1 LDVRAAREALNLSQA
16 EAARRAGV
24 SLATW
29 RRGEADI
36 SAVGARTRKKIR
48 EVLTAASQPVHSWV
62 PLFNTRF
69 RGDPLTPAEA
79 HMLATELTMNGES
92 FHLDVDSVWD
102 SHILGELPDAVLM
115 QVAERPQWLRR
126 FLATSQILGGHLD
139 KGRLPR
145 AENLAEAAALRIAL
159 TSPSLEELSDV
170 SGLGY
175 QKYERDL
182 PGRRNWP
189 RVRRALTPPQ
199 LIQALRMLEAP
210 GYAAHL
216 LAPLQING
224 RLVTSPLHPDRW
236 WEPWSH
242 ETQEWLHQA
251 VTSTHPSPRQ
261 SAPSAFTDDNPD
273 QARTMASG
281 IFELLAEREADLDL
295 LLNGLLQQ
303 GRVAQIDEDSRS
315 TTVLEDRAGRD
326 VLIRVSCRDRHRSE
340 KQLPSFPNNDPIG
353 SATFAWGLLD
363 LLSDEMSE
371 LDEVFEGDLIRS
383 DLAVAEGS
391 VLVLPDAS
399 GFDLLLT
406 VGVQERTPERSAAV
420 DTARA
425 SWMDYKR
432 ELEEEFAAWDAQDD
446 QG

>member
-1 LDVRAAREALNLSQA
+1 
-16 EAARRAGV
+16 
-24 SLATW
+24 
-29 RRGEADI
+29 
-36 SAVGARTRKKIR
+36 
-48 EVLTAASQPVHSWV
+48 
-62 PLFNTRF
+62 
-69 RGDPLTPAEA
+69 
-79 HMLATELTMNGES
+79 MNGEP

-126 FLATSQILGGHLD
+126 FLATSQVLGGHLD
-139 KGRLPR
+139 KGWLPR

-159 TSPSLEELSDV
+159 TSPSLEELADV

-175 QKYERDL
+175 QKYDRDL

-199 LIQALRMLEAP
+199 LIQALRMLEAS

-236 WEPWSH
+236 WEPWSG

-251 VTSTHPSPRQ
+251 MTSTHPSPHQ
-261 SAPSAFTDDNPD
+261 SAPSGFTDDGPD
-273 QARTMASG
+273 QARAMASG
-281 IFELLAEREADLDL
+281 LFELLAEREEDLNL

-303 GRVAQIDEDSRS
+303 SQLARTDEDSYS
-315 TTVLEDRAGRD
+315 TIVLEDRAGRD
-326 VLIRVSCRDRHRSE
+326 VLIRVSCRDRRRSE
-340 KQLPSFPNNDPIG
+340 KPLPRFPDNDPIG

-383 DLAVAEGS
+383 DLAVAGGS

-399 GFDLLLT
+399 GFDLLLA
-406 VGVQERTPERSAAV
+406 VGIQERTTERSAAV
-420 DTARA
+420 DAAHAFWLEYR
-425 SWMDYKR
+425 R
-432 ELEEEFAAWDAQDD
+432 ELDEEFAAWDAQEG